1 MINFKL
7 YEEFLNEGEDKFIPR
22 DLAWITLRH
31 LVKENDT
38 LSREFYL
45 SQMDRQAIS
54 KEWGN
59 SLPRGFASPERSMT
73 IGDILAPAIYEKP
86 TWREKPYFDDADLVF
101 GDYPLVF
108 RCKVKKDPM
117 DGLKYISSTWR
128 ELGDWLKKNMSTPEN
143 MLDLW
148 LNSNLSLTEFKEKY
162 RSRILGKK
170 YGL

>member
-1 MINFKL
+1 MSNFKL
-7 YEEFLNEGEDKFIPR
+7 YEEFLNEGEKKFIPH
-22 DLAWITLRH
+22 DLALITLRH
-31 LVKENDT
+31 LVKENDP

-45 SQMDRQAIS
+45 SQMDREAIA
-54 KEWGN
+54 KELG
-59 SLPRGFASPERSMT
+59 SRLPRGFAGPDRGML
-73 IGDILAPAIYEKP
+73 IGDVLAPAIYEKP
-86 TWREKPYFDDADLVF
+86 TWRETPYFDDVDLVF

-117 DGLKYISSTWR
+117 DGRNYISSTWR

-148 LNSNLSLTEFKEKY
+148 LDSDLSLSEFREKY
-162 RSRILGKK
+162 RGRISGKK